1 MALIFSLYILSE
13 LVKDNNAMKYS
24 DDVEW
29 KNILSEKEFNKNA
42 ILTLCCF
49 SLKNKIIN
57 IYYISIISKVFIS
70 YTTV

>member
-29 KNILSEKEFNKNA
+29 KNILSEKKLIRMLFLRFVA
-42 ILTLCCF
+42 F
-49 SLKNKIIN
+49 H
-57 IYYISIISKVFIS
+57 
-70 YTTV
+70 